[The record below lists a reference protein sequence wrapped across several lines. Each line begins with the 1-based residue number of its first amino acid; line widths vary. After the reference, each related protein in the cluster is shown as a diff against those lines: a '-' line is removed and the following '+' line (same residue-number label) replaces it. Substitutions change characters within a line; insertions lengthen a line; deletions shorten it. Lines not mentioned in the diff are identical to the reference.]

1 MLEIQVEGG
10 FGSIVN
16 LTARQAWVKNAVK
29 MLVKLSHL
37 AYQFCRMAEPNFE
50 DDPGDGATLKSPV
63 AVYRVNPMPA
73 VVEVLDHW
81 LTVLQQLGVKT
92 SAKAGSTLAQVRD
105 ALRQGVPRE
114 AFERIRA
121 DLGISSEELAD
132 VLGIPTRTLA
142 RRTDRFKPDESER
155 LLRVG
160 SVVQKAAE
168 VLEDRMAARRW
179 MTQPKRA
186 LGGLTPLRCCDTE
199 MGAREVEALLGRIE
213 HGVFS

>member
-1 MLEIQVEGG
+1 
-10 FGSIVN
+10 
-16 LTARQAWVKNAVK
+16 
-29 MLVKLSHL
+29 
-37 AYQFCRMAEPNFE
+37 MADSTLE
-50 DDPGDGATLKSPV
+50 DDPGDGVTLKSTV
-63 AVYRVNPMPA
+63 AVYRVNTMPA

-92 SAKAGSTLAQVRD
+92 SAKTGSTLAQVRD
-105 ALRQGVPRE
+105 ALRHGVPRE
-114 AFERIRA
+114 AFERIRG

-132 VLGIPTRTLA
+132 VLGIPARTLA
-142 RRTDRFKPDESER
+142 RRKDRFKPDESER

-160 SVVQKAAE
+160 SVVQKAVD
-168 VLEDRMAARRW
+168 VLEDRSAARRW

>member
-1 MLEIQVEGG
+1 
-10 FGSIVN
+10 
-16 LTARQAWVKNAVK
+16 
-29 MLVKLSHL
+29 
-37 AYQFCRMAEPNFE
+37 MANNPFE
-50 DDPGDGATLKSPV
+50 DDPEDGTTLKSPV
-63 AVYRVNPMPA
+63 AIYRVNPMPA
-73 VVEVLDHW
+73 AVEVLDHW

-92 SAKAGSTLAQVRD
+92 SAKAGGTLSQVRD
-105 ALRQGVPRE
+105 ALRHGVPRE
-114 AFERIRA
+114 AFERIRG

-160 SVVQKAAE
+160 SVVQKAAD
-168 VLEDRMAARRW
+168 VLEDRAAARRW

-199 MGAREVEALLGRIE
+199 VGAREVEALLGRIE

>member
-1 MLEIQVEGG
+1 M
-10 FGSIVN
+10 
-16 LTARQAWVKNAVK
+16 
-29 MLVKLSHL
+29 
-37 AYQFCRMAEPNFE
+37 AYPPDQEEPH
-50 DDPGDGATLKSPV
+50 DDGATLRSPI
-63 AVYRVNPMPA
+63 AVYRANPIP
-73 VVEVLDHW
+73 VVAEVIDHW
-81 LTVLQQLGVKT
+81 LTVLRQLGVST
-92 SAKAGSTLAQVRD
+92 SAKAGSTLTQVRD

-121 DLGISSEELAD
+121 DLGVSADELAEI
-132 VLGIPTRTLA
+132 VGIPTRTLA

-160 SVVQKAAE
+160 SVVQKAVD
-168 VLEDRMAARRW
+168 VLEDRQSARRW

-199 MGAREVEALLGRIE
+199 IGAREVEGLLGRIE